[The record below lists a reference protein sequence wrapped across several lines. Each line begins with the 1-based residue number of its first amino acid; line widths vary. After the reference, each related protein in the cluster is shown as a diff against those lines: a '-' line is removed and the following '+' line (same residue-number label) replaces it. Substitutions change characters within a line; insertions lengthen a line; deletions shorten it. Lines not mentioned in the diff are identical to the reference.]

1 MIETVFVSEKI
12 TQPTYRMTMR
22 GVSWDNCAVRE
33 INSITAVDKD
43 GNVVDEVVA
52 VITMSGKKEIYV
64 HQLNKTT
71 FERYEYELI
80 ARASSLKQADDWVSR
95 NCMDIS
101 EGGVEVYVAT
111 DLYVKGEF
119 TERHWYELDRETS
132 TYKPCSEPEELALVG
147 TPKNHDGNFTLSG
160 KHEYSCDIGVY
171 S

>member
-12 TQPTYRMTMR
+12 TQPTYRMTLR

-33 INSITAVDKD
+33 IDSLRAIDED
-43 GNVVDEVVA
+43 GNAVDEVVA
-52 VITMSGKKEIYV
+52 VITMSGKKETYV
-64 HQLNKTT
+64 HQLDNVN

-80 ARASSLKQADDWVSR
+80 ARATSLKQADEWVTR

-101 EGGVEVYVAT
+101 EGGIEVYVAT

-119 TERHWYELDRETS
+119 KERHWYEFDSETS
-132 TYKPCSEPEELALVG
+132 TYQPCSEPEKLALVG
-147 TPKNHDGNFTLSG
+147 TPKNQHGNFSLSG